1 MANIAERIYH
11 DLSPEE
17 AVETLL
23 AKMEGRYLTYFRTDK
38 YLRWR
43 MWHKETKT
51 LKFKK
56 GGKISFT
63 NGWMNQQYNW

>member
-1 MANIAERIYH
+1 MANIAERIYRL
-11 DLSPEE
+11 DPNQ
-17 AVETLL
+17 ATETVL
-23 AKMEGRYLTYFRTDK
+23 AKMKGIHIYYINVDSEW
-38 YLRWR
+38 RWR

>member
-1 MANIAERIYH
+1 MANIAEKVYRL
-11 DLSPEE
+11 DPNQ
-17 AVETLL
+17 ATETVL
-23 AKMEGRYLTYFRTDK
+23 AKMKRIHIYYINVDSEW
-38 YLRWR
+38 RWR
-43 MWHKETKT
+43 MWHKKTKT